1 MPRIQ
6 YLLEQIER
14 AKRYAAA
21 LSDPADRERFEKV
34 AADYQS
40 ELDAAAGTSD
50 QQSPSVPTVTASSH
64 ATAATSEAGSSD
76 AVSSES
82 DSAPTST
89 DFQQETRISRLDCHP
104 GADPSRTERPVC
116 APKFP
121 FSCFVPIQGRVLACF
136 DH

>member
-1 MPRIQ
+1 MNNRPVIGLNRSETGHSRCRVSSTYWNRSSAPSATRQ
-6 YLLEQIER
+6 
-14 AKRYAAA
+14 
-21 LSDPADRERFEKV
+21 SDPADRERFEKV

-89 DFQQETRISRLDCHP
+89 DFQQETKD
-104 GADPSRTERPVC
+104 
-116 APKFP
+116 
-121 FSCFVPIQGRVLACF
+121 
-136 DH
+136 

>member
-1 MPRIQ
+1 MNSIIKSRWPPMSRTAK

-40 ELDAAAGTSD
+40 ELDAAAAPSGV
-50 QQSPSVPTVTASSH
+50 QQPAAATETASSD
-64 ATAATSEAGSSD
+64 AAASTSEAAPSD

-89 DFQQETRISRLDCHP
+89 DDQQEAKD
-104 GADPSRTERPVC
+104 
-116 APKFP
+116 
-121 FSCFVPIQGRVLACF
+121 
-136 DH
+136 

>member
-1 MPRIQ
+1 LGLNRSETGHSRCRVSST
-6 YLLEQIER
+6 YWEQIDR

-40 ELDAAAGTSD
+40 ELDATAGTTD
-50 QQSPSVPTVTASSH
+50 QQSPSAHT
-64 ATAATSEAGSSD
+64 ATALSDATTATSEAGTSD

-89 DFQQETRISRLDCHP
+89 DDQQETED
-104 GADPSRTERPVC
+104 
-116 APKFP
+116 
-121 FSCFVPIQGRVLACF
+121 
-136 DH
+136 

>member
-1 MPRIQ
+1 MDWIIKSRWPPMSRTAK
-6 YLLEQIER
+6 YLLEQIGR

-40 ELDAAAGTSD
+40 ELDAAAGTSN
-50 QQSPSVPTVTASSH
+50 QQSPSAPAATASSD
-64 ATAATSEAGSSD
+64 ATTATSEAGTSD

-89 DFQQETRISRLDCHP
+89 DDQQEAKD
-104 GADPSRTERPVC
+104 
-116 APKFP
+116 
-121 FSCFVPIQGRVLACF
+121 
-136 DH
+136 